1 MKKNKVMWLLLL
13 LVALLAACGGGP
25 RPSEL
30 VRADRLFA
38 NKVDALKAKKA
49 APKIYQV
56 ARRYYQM
63 AEEAFDDG
71 DDVECLHYSLMAAI
85 SYSTA
90 LENARRLEAEQRQ
103 VEAEKRLAAARQLI
117 SQQQARQAD
126 AERRIKRMEQILA
139 LKQKLEQEKVKSQK
153 EKARIAAEVE
163 RARQEAEAAKK
174 AAAERLAAEQ
184 AKAEQ
189 LKREKEVGEILAR
202 ARSQMQMAESLD
214 AAKYD
219 SMNMS
224 SARTYLKQSQQAL
237 VEKRFDNARDLA
249 KLAVEKAGLA
259 IKAAQAAYA
268 KKTAEAQRLK
278 ERENLFKEAN
288 SIDGAEA
295 KTDTRGVVITLREMF
310 APAKAEVLPER
321 TYLLDKIAE
330 LARKYQGYPLI
341 IEGYTDS
348 RGRETANLAL
358 SQSRAQ
364 AVSDY
369 LIQQQ
374 KLDMNRIKASG
385 YGEARPIADNSRS
398 EGRAKNRRIEVIFLF
413 R

>member
-1 MKKNKVMWLLLL
+1 MKKISVLWLPL
-13 LVALLAACGGGP
+13 LVLAWLVACGGGP
-25 RPSEL
+25 RPAEL

-38 NKVDALKAKKA
+38 NKVDAQLARKA
-49 APKIYQV
+49 APKVYKL
-56 ARRYYQM
+56 AMSYYKM

-71 DDVECLHYSLMAAI
+71 DDAECLHYSLMAAI

-90 LENARRLEAEQRQ
+90 LEQARRQAAEQRQ
-103 VEAEKRLAAARQLI
+103 VEAEKRQAAAKQEKSR
-117 SQQQARQAD
+117 QQARQAD

-139 LKQKLEQEKVKSQK
+139 LQQRLQQEKVKSKQ

-163 RARQEAEAAKK
+163 RARQEAEAAKQ
-174 AAAERLAAEQ
+174 AAAKRLAIEQ

-189 LKREKEVGEILAR
+189 LKREKDVGETLAR
-202 ARSQMQMAESLD
+202 ARAQVQMAESLE
-214 AAKYD
+214 AAKFD
-219 SMNMS
+219 SMNMN

-259 IKAAQAAYA
+259 IKTAQAAYA

-278 ERENLFKEAN
+278 ERENLFKEA
-288 SIDGAEA
+288 SSLAGAEV

-310 APAKAEVLPER
+310 APARAEVLPER

-330 LARKYQGYPLI
+330 LANKYKNYPLI

-348 RGRETANLAL
+348 RGRETDNLAL

-369 LIQQQ
+369 LIQQR